1 MFREQGADGGG
12 TADVRLDGG
21 HAFGRRWRRLAEQ
34 FFHDPHATQHRRGG
48 GAIGGVFHQ
57 RGLRDESAIR
67 AAFGQSHALHGGAA
81 DAWQIV
87 VRGEA
92 IIHKSEVG
100 GDDGASGQVLA
111 NHGAEEGLRLVSHR
125 IDEVVVLAILG
136 IQTLVRDVAAEFA
149 QVEPFFGKGA
159 HELLEARIGD
169 EALGL
174 RTQHG
179 FVMQSA
185 VFRELGQF
193 VIGPRVPEKMRETAR
208 DGKVGIGSVISR
220 LAEVKAVRRA
230 KQRLIAREHGI
241 GKRRSSDQFGLNE
254 LQKGLV
260 VLLADRTQSGHR
272 GESAE
277 EPFSIGGGGFGDVHL
292 IK

>member
-1 MFREQGADGGG
+1 M
-12 TADVRLDGG
+12 
-21 HAFGRRWRRLAEQ
+21 
-34 FFHDPHATQHRRGG
+34 
-48 GAIGGVFHQ
+48 FHQ

-81 DAWQIV
+81 DAGQIV

-100 GDDGASGQVLA
+100 GDDGARGQILA
-111 NHGAEEGLRLVSHR
+111 NHGAEERLRLMGHR
-125 IDEVVVLAILG
+125 IDEIVVFAILG
-136 IQTLVRDVAAEFA
+136 IQSLVRDVATQFA
-149 QVEPFFGKGA
+149 QIEPLFGKGA

-174 RTQHG
+174 RMQHG
-179 FVMQSA
+179 FVMQTA

-208 DGKVGIGSVISR
+208 DGKLGIGSVFSR
-220 LAEVKAVRRA
+220 FGEVKAMRGA
-230 KQRLIAREHGI
+230 KQCLIAREHRI
-241 GKRRSSDQFGLNE
+241 GKRGSSGHFGLNE

-260 VLLADRTQSGHR
+260 VLLAHRTQSGHR
-272 GESAE
+272 GESAKE
-277 EPFSIGGGGFGDVHL
+277 LFSIGGTAFRGIHL
-292 IK
+292 IKQDMMRWRWPLCLADWTGHFKPLNRDAAMALRRHRRVIIEEAAIGADEGHR